1 MRPPPSPYT
10 PNNHMLVRMS
20 AGIIVTPSYRPVG
33 ARQLGNWSETK
44 AVTGTARVG
53 AVVFRSLTFDGH
65 RGLEE
70 QAQRGRQHCGTG
82 KSLSPMMCG
91 TKADGS

>member
-1 MRPPPSPYT
+1 
-10 PNNHMLVRMS
+10 MLVRMS
-20 AGIIVTPSYRPVG
+20 AGIIVTPSYGPVG
-33 ARQLGNWSETK
+33 ARQPRNWSETE

-53 AVVFRSLTFDGH
+53 AVVSRGPTFDGL

-70 QAQRGRQHCGTG
+70 QALRGRQHHSTG